1 MSYYLKYGDCELKVN
16 LPDNQIKLVLE
27 PNPVKLSSRTPRE
40 LIEDALDNPVGT
52 DLIENIVKPGEKI
65 CIIIS
70 DSTRSWQ
77 NPGMILSVLLDRLD
91 SIGVKDEDI
100 IIISARGTHRSQTD
114 SELRTLVTDKIYDRI
129 RVLDHNSTDDD
140 KLTYM
145 GTTSRGTPVKL
156 NSIAVNSHHVI
167 LIGAVLHHFLAGFS
181 GGRKSVIPGIAA
193 RDTVQA
199 NHSLSLNNGLGS
211 GVNSLVKSGSL
222 EENPLQLDMIEGALM
237 LDPCFIIN
245 VVVDDNYRTLK
256 AFAGDMVKAHAA
268 ACRMVDEMNSVAID
282 RLYPVVIAS
291 AGGFPKDMNVY
302 QPMKTLC
309 HMLEC
314 TEPGGVM
321 IMLSESR
328 EGFGS
333 LETEKQIAGYD
344 NMLDR
349 ENALRENYSIGAHT
363 GFIYADTAEKFTF
376 IYVTDFD
383 KSNFSKTKMHIVSSL
398 DEALELASNLTGGK
412 LKGDV
417 LLMPNGSVTLPRI
430 TT

>member
-77 NPGMILSVLLDRLD
+77 NPGMILGVLLDRLD